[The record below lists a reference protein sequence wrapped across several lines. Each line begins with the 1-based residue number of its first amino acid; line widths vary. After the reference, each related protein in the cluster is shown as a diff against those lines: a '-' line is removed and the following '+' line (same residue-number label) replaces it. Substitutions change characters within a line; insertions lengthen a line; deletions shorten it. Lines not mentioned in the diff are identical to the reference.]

1 MCIIAG
7 GILLVACSKDKFNT
21 VPEIKFK
28 SLSPNAYVKTGFVN
42 TSVTPK
48 LTIELTD
55 AEGDF
60 GDTSYVYITNLLN
73 VPNTLDSVLFPAI
86 TGISKKNLSVNV
98 QVDFEKGQLLTS
110 PPLPLPRPYI
120 DTVFYEVYVKDQA
133 KNKSNT
139 ISVGPVYLI
148 SE

>member
-1 MCIIAG
+1 M
-7 GILLVACSKDKFNT
+7 LYK
-21 VPEIKFK
+21 
-28 SLSPNAYVKTGFVN
+28 
-42 TSVTPK
+42 K
-48 LTIELTD
+48 LEKH
-55 AEGDF
+55 
-60 GDTSYVYITNLLN
+60 ITNLLN
-73 VPNTLDSVLFPAI
+73 APHTLDSVLFPKI

-98 QVDFEKGQLLTS
+98 QVDFEHGQILTS
-110 PPLPLPRPYI
+110 PPLALPRPYV